1 MHASRAVAESTLKE
15 VGLRHELS
23 LQGKD
28 LELSKHLNEISQRN
42 DQVVSAA
49 RTLNFIKLI

>member
-1 MHASRAVAESTLKE
+1 MQASLVVAESNLKE
-15 VGLRHELS
+15 VGLQHELS